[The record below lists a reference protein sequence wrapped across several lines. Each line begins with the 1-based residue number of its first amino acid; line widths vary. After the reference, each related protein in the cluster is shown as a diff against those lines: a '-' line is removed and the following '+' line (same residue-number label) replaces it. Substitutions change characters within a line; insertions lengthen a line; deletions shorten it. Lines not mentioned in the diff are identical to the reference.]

1 MRRGTRPLKTRAE
14 LEKDLQ
20 SPIIN
25 LDEAG
30 NALDLVLRIFVESG
44 LVFLLPESPADRYQ
58 LVHDYIAAFIRQQQA
73 PQLEKLLA
81 DLDAERQRRQQAE
94 RALIA
99 LEDQKQTAESEL
111 QALKAEQDQATQELV
126 TTTKKVKRRSL
137 LGAVALGL
145 AVVAGTAA
153 SISIVGATVAE
164 RRAERAEASAEE
176 AEAKATENINAAEA
190 KGRTGRNRSKES
202 TASSRRKGASG
213 KSSSFKTRKA
223 SNETQRQR
231 CKQQIEM

>member
-1 MRRGTRPLKTRAE
+1 MQN
-14 LEKDLQ
+14 D
-20 SPIIN
+20 S
-25 LDEAG
+25 
-30 NALDLVLRIFVESG
+30 V
-44 LVFLLPESPADRYQ
+44 
-58 LVHDYIAAFIRQQQA
+58 
-73 PQLEKLLA
+73 
-81 DLDAERQRRQQAE
+81 RQQAE
-94 RALIA
+94 QALIA

-111 QALKAEQDQATQELV
+111 QGPPSGARPGNPRVSRYKR
-126 TTTKKVKRRSL
+126 KVKRRSL

-190 KGRTGRNRSKES
+190 KVAQVEPQQGIDSKQQ
-202 TASSRRKGASG
+202 TQRCKRQIVK
-213 KSSSFKTRKA
+213 FKTRKA